1 MTKENERV
9 KRDLKHAKE
18 IHTGNM
24 KEMEERFTNLQ
35 DDCKHETTRLENE
48 VGEIQDNHNSLI
60 EDHRKLENKYKTISK
75 ANSAAISDVENLKQ
89 ENKKL
94 RVQLHDATTSKT
106 SELIDLRNK
115 LDKMSK
121 GKQNFISLCHFVLKE
136 ISISLCTL
144 APPLASRLVNNVLL
158 KLK

>member
-24 KEMEERFTNLQ
+24 KEMEERFNNLQ

-48 VGEIQDNHNSLI
+48 IGEIQDNHNSLI

-106 SELIDLRNK
+106 SELIDLRDK

-121 GKQNFISLCHFVLKE
+121 GKQNFNSLCHSVLKE
-136 ISISLCTL
+136 VSISICTL
-144 APPLASRLVNNVLL
+144 AL
-158 KLK
+158 